1 MTMFTYSDYYYC
13 FWSYLVFLSSCYGT
27 SELQVVTQQAS
38 PTEQGS
44 APACLQLLLTRNELA
59 NLN

>member
-27 SELQVVTQQAS
+27 SEYQVVAQQAS
-38 PTEQGS
+38 PTEPELGRAQ
-44 APACLQLLLTRNELA
+44 PQLVCNYY
-59 NLN
+59 